1 MIGKTTFLFG
11 IACFLGAKPV
21 KLPGSNSHGNVNSF
35 NFILFLFDSLGYSE
49 CKRITWKKTPA
60 IGPCSMAMLVDTGVY
75 TPGRLTWNIIM
86 EVLKIIFLS
95 KWVICRFHVNLPGC
109 SAGVEVGI
117 WIVHGENRSDRLS
130 SGKLQNIKW
139 YCGWSRNPA
148 ITSWGW

>member
-35 NFILFLFDSLGYSE
+35 NFIFFCSIRWAILSAKGSHGKNTSYWSMFDGYVSWY
-49 CKRITWKKTPA
+49 R
-60 IGPCSMAMLVDTGVY
+60 SVH
-75 TPGRLTWNIIM
+75 PGRLTWNIIM